1 MHLPIQILISE
12 SERENKAEKLEKRKQ
27 EKESGPKSLK
37 QQYLAVIQPF
47 IESSS
52 DADYDTSED
61 NEDNDLSDILK
72 ALAPLIKE
80 NEEKEKKGKKKDD
93 DNDDDYI
100 DDDERQ

>member
-1 MHLPIQILISE
+1 MYIATQTFISE

-27 EKESGPKSLK
+27 EKENGPKSLK
-37 QQYLAVIQPF
+37 QQFLAVFQPF
-47 IESSS
+47 IESST

-61 NEDNDLSDILK
+61 SEDNDLSDILK